1 MEFKWFIG
9 IDISKKTLDVSF
21 YNKQGLR
28 NSNHIKV
35 NNNEKGFIELI
46 KWLKNNG
53 VVFTHV
59 LVCMEYTGVY
69 GIDLVVC
76 LDKIGIAYSMVPPLH
91 IKRSIGLSRGKNDKV
106 DSFQISRF
114 CYLHREELK
123 VSKNPSEAIQK
134 LKGLLNERERLVKM
148 QTVEKQVL
156 TKLKRTNTSSTLQR
170 SENRL
175 KLFATDI
182 SLIEKEI
189 EQALEAQTDIYRNY
203 ILIRSVIGIGMINA
217 VLFIIYSN
225 NFKGFTDARKYA
237 CYSGVAPF
245 ENTSGTSI
253 KGKTKV
259 SHLANKRLKANL
271 SNGARSAVQNDPE
284 LRLYYDRKAKE
295 GKEHGV
301 IMNAI
306 KFKLITRVFAVV
318 NRGTPFVKMRQAG

>member
-1 MEFKWFIG
+1 MKFKWFIG
-9 IDISKKTLDVSF
+9 IDISKKTLDVSC
-21 YNKQGLR
+21 YDNQGFK

-35 NNNEKGFIELI
+35 TNNEKGFIEII
-46 KWLKNNG
+46 KWLKNKC
-53 VVFTHV
+53 TTLDEL
-59 LVCMEYTGVY
+59 LVCMEHTGIY
-69 GIDLVVC
+69 GIDLAAF
-76 LDKIGIAYSMVPPLH
+76 LSQKAIAYSMIPPLH
-91 IKRSIGLSRGKNDKV
+91 LKRSIGLSRGKNDKV

-123 VSKNPSEAIQK
+123 LSKTPSNTIQRIK
-134 LKGLLNERERLVKM
+134 SLLNERERLVKM

-156 TKLKRTNTSSTLQR
+156 TELKGANTSSTLQR
-170 SENRL
+170 AENRL
-175 KLFATDI
+175 KLFANDI

-189 EQALEAQTDIYRNY
+189 EQAIEAEVDIYKNY
-203 ILIRSVIGIGMINA
+203 NLIRSVIGIGMVNA

-225 NFKGFTDARKYA
+225 NFEGFTNARKYA
-237 CYSGVAPF
+237 CYGGVAPF

-253 KGKTKV
+253 RGKTRV
-259 SHLANKRLKANL
+259 SHLANKRIKANL

-284 LRLYYDRKAKE
+284 LHLYYERKSKE
-295 GKEHGV
+295 GKEHGI